1 MEEIERAGHEIQAYV
16 QRTSA
21 ACGLI
26 CDMLSAYCLPDR
38 GAAIFNAGFC
48 YVTNRE
54 RSYKPCLCQ
63 AVLSGNLKMLTDANV
78 TDVIVDEIELRK
90 NGFDRTECT
99 GNCSAEVN
107 SLSYESEE
115 YAENM
120 DLEICNMDIDCGYL
134 YEAHSAK
141 NWVRLWSILFR
152 IF

>member
-63 AVLSGNLKMLTDANV
+63 ADSEGTTDSHQRAEWYF
-78 TDVIVDEIELRK
+78 TVIV
-90 NGFDRTECT
+90 T
-99 GNCSAEVN
+99 
-107 SLSYESEE
+107 
-115 YAENM
+115 
-120 DLEICNMDIDCGYL
+120 
-134 YEAHSAK
+134 HP
-141 NWVRLWSILFR
+141 
-152 IF
+152 